1 MACEHKDDSLTK
13 VSAMIWLAVIT
24 GFIASLSDVLV
35 GSIDGAAH
43 QWGVPMAFI
52 ATIVLP
58 LVGCAAEITAAVM
71 FARKNKMDISIGVAI
86 GSSTQ
91 FALLVIPVTV
101 LIGWMISVPM
111 KLDFG
116 LFESASLLV
125 VVLVVNKRRRQPSNW
140 LKGAMLLFV
149 RVRVFSNLHMVSS
162 SSCGNIIMII

>member
-1 MACEHKDDSLTK
+1 
-13 VSAMIWLAVIT
+13 
-24 GFIASLSDVLV
+24 
-35 GSIDGAAH
+35 
-43 QWGVPMAFI
+43 MAFI

-111 KLDFG
+111 NLDFG

-125 VVLVVNKRRRQPSNW
+125 VVLVVNANVVDGTSNW
-140 LKGAMLLFV
+140 LKGAMLLCAYACLATSICFQK
-149 RVRVFSNLHMVSS
+149 F
-162 SSCGNIIMII
+162 